1 MPAGWSRRTGQPS
14 SNSSPVSEVSLLLNA
29 RSVNVQKYAQR
40 VRQRF
45 SPDSKNLPYPA
56 VFGPILQFPVIFSC
70 SPAGT
75 NVANTPIRLRD
86 VSCTSGK
93 GVVMKKIWLKR
104 FLVAAGCSAALLLTG
119 CYTQVGTENERTDS
133 ESYATNADDSTVAGS
148 DSTAARDYEYE
159 RRQMYFDYYYPSFV
173 FSVGYSSPWYW
184 GPTWWYSPYW
194 TPYWYGYAWYAP
206 IYYPGWYYPYY
217 GYPYYG
223 YPSYGYPYPGG
234 GSYVPYATRSFGNT
248 RTVGATRGYA
258 GSTYSTGSMI
268 DAGRT
273 GYRSGGV
280 STGARATPG
289 VRVPTAP
296 RSIAPAPSTRPS
308 TGQRSAGGQRYV
320 PPRSGGT
327 YNPGREYTPTGR
339 SGSSQGSGGA
349 RVGSGTQAAPDHGTR
364 GGAVR
369 PGGGSYSPPPSSGGG
384 GGGGRSG
391 GGSSSPPPSS
401 GGGGGGSRGGNH
413 R

>member
-1 MPAGWSRRTGQPS
+1 
-14 SNSSPVSEVSLLLNA
+14 
-29 RSVNVQKYAQR
+29 
-40 VRQRF
+40 
-45 SPDSKNLPYPA
+45 
-56 VFGPILQFPVIFSC
+56 
-70 SPAGT
+70 
-75 NVANTPIRLRD
+75 
-86 VSCTSGK
+86 
-93 GVVMKKIWLKR
+93 MKKIWLR
-104 FLVAAGCSAALLLTG
+104 NLLVAAGCSAALLLTG
-119 CYTQVGTENERTDS
+119 CYTQVGTTENERTEN
-133 ESYATNADDSTVAGS
+133 ESYAADDSAVTGS
-148 DSTAARDYEYE
+148 DSTTARDYEYE

-217 GYPYYG
+217 GYSYHG
-223 YPSYGYPYPGG
+223 YPYYGYPYPGG
-234 GSYVPYATRSFGNT
+234 GSYAPYATRSFGNT
-248 RTVGATRGYA
+248 RTVGTTRGYA

-280 STGARATPG
+280 TTGARATPG

-296 RSIAPAPSTRPS
+296 RSIAPAPSA
-308 TGQRSAGGQRYV
+308 RSAAGQRYV
-320 PPRSGGT
+320 PPR
-327 YNPGREYTPTGR
+327 R
-339 SGSSQGSGGA
+339 SGASSGSGGA
-349 RVGSGTQAAPDHGTR
+349 RVGSGTQSAPDHGSR

-369 PGGGSYSPPPSSGGG
+369 SGGGSYSPPPSSGGG
-384 GGGGRSG
+384 GGRSG
-391 GGSSSPPPSS
+391 GGSPSPSPSS